1 MIICMPYL
9 SDAFD
14 AVLCVAVLHHIST
27 LGKRVYTCLQTLDLH
42 SHLYVCIH
50 ACPDRR
56 VAILRELVRICR
68 PGGEI
73 LLQAWAQEQE
83 PGSRNFDFESSTTQ
97 DVFVPWTL
105 PARFATGAAAS
116 SSGTGKEGRSE
127 EGLTAV
133 VREPAVRK
141 IDTLSE
147 EEAAAVRMRED
158 RLRRR
163 RERKRL
169 KALRRRQGQTE
180 GQVSHDGDEQEGADP
195 AEDDESDDAAQTG
208 PEPEKSA
215 AVSSSSKGGGGG
227 AGQVL
232 NRYCHVYRKGELEDL
247 CST

>member
-1 MIICMPYL
+1 M
-9 SDAFD
+9 
-14 AVLCVAVLHHIST
+14 
-27 LGKRVYTCLQTLDLH
+27 
-42 SHLYVCIH
+42 
-50 ACPDRR
+50 
-56 VAILRELVRICR
+56 AILRELVRICR

-105 PARFATGAAAS
+105 PARFVTGAAAS
-116 SSGTGKEGRSE
+116 SSGAGKEGRSE

-133 VREPAVRK
+133 AREPAVRK

-147 EEAAAVRMRED
+147 EEAAVVRMRED

-169 KALRRRQGQTE
+169 KTMRRRQGQGQTE
-180 GQVSHDGDEQEGADP
+180 GHANRDADEEVVDP
-195 AEDDESDDAAQTG
+195 AEEDESDDVAQTG
-208 PEPEKSA
+208 PEPEKSVA
-215 AVSSSSKGGGGG
+215 ISSSSSTTGGGGG
-227 AGQVL
+227 TGQVL

>member
-1 MIICMPYL
+1 MSFII
-9 SDAFD
+9 
-14 AVLCVAVLHHIST
+14 
-27 LGKRVYTCLQTLDLH
+27 YTRF
-42 SHLYVCIH
+42 VCS
-50 ACPDRR
+50 DRR

-105 PARFATGAAAS
+105 PARFVTGAAAS

-133 VREPAVRK
+133 AREPAVRK

-147 EEAAAVRMRED
+147 EEAAVVRMRED

-169 KALRRRQGQTE
+169 KTLQRRQGQRQTE
-180 GQVSHDGDEQEGADP
+180 GQANRDADEEEGGDP
-195 AEDDESDDAAQTG
+195 AEEDESDDVAQTG
-208 PEPEKSA
+208 PEPEKST
-215 AVSSSSKGGGGG
+215 AVSSSSTTAGT
-227 AGQVL
+227 GQVL

>member
-1 MIICMPYL
+1 MRI
-9 SDAFD
+9 
-14 AVLCVAVLHHIST
+14 
-27 LGKRVYTCLQTLDLH
+27 
-42 SHLYVCIH
+42 
-50 ACPDRR
+50 DRR

-105 PARFATGAAAS
+105 PARFVTGAATS

-141 IDTLSE
+141 IGTLSE
-147 EEAAAVRMRED
+147 EDAAAVRMRED

-169 KALRRRQGQTE
+169 KTLRRRQGQ
-180 GQVSHDGDEQEGADP
+180 GQVEQTSPDGDEEGADP
-195 AEDDESDDAAQTG
+195 AEEDESDDVIPTS
-208 PEPEKSA
+208 PEPDKSTQPS
-215 AVSSSSKGGGGG
+215 AVVASSSSTTAGGGGT
-227 AGQVL
+227 GQVL